1 MFDFDFNSPFCV
13 NAVGRQLHFFFLFSW
28 GDVVLRLSSSLCV
41 SPIQQLAAVSFYPW
55 ILSMDRRGYSSHA
68 GLSNHKESRQSQ
80 QQPKNFD

>member
-41 SPIQQLAAVSFYPW
+41 SPIQQLPA
-55 ILSMDRRGYSSHA
+55 MDRRGVTRDYQTTRNHVNHA
-68 GLSNHKESRQSQ
+68 AAKD
-80 QQPKNFD
+80 F